1 MMVSLPIIRRLLAP
15 IIVSLFAI
23 GWYLYSVDYIL
34 PNNSVALSHGVFS
47 AYVPTNQIDGYIQ
60 ATTYICYA
68 IVYIALAIFWY
79 NLVKTVRELEVKKSV

>member
-1 MMVSLPIIRRLLAP
+1 MVSQPIIRRLLAP

-60 ATTYICYA
+60 ATTYICYV